1 MIGRAALSSLL
12 LVVVAVA
19 MPTALKDWAANLT
32 PLGESTVRG
41 TATISTL
48 PGDSLAIGIMIE
60 NARMGDEHPWH
71 LHSGSCP
78 RSGAVIADESSYP
91 LIRVADDKAGSASAL
106 VAAVL
111 HEGSTYSINV
121 HRSPNDHTAIAC
133 GDLKPI
139 LGGGEAR

>member
-12 LVVVAVA
+12 LVIVAVA
-19 MPTALKDWAANLT
+19 MPTAAKDWAANLA

-41 TATISTL
+41 TATVSTL
-48 PGDSLAIGIMIE
+48 PGDSLAIAVMIE
-60 NARMGDEHPWH
+60 NAGMGDEHPWH

-78 RSGAVIADESSYP
+78 RSGAVIGAESSYP
-91 LIRVADDKAGSASAL
+91 LIRVTDDRTGSASAR

-121 HRSPNDHTAIAC
+121 HRSASDHTAIAC
-133 GDLKPI
+133 GDLQPI
-139 LGGGEAR
+139 LDGAEAR